1 MKTKKSILTIMVIY
15 YIMIVAILYLGY
27 KGKINL
33 WLGPLQTIA
42 GLSAFVGILILSQ
55 LVYSTRRIKSKIVSI
70 VFFDIILFVLFLFLF
85 VTFSDWINLSE
96 NIFGY
101 IALAFSILICI
112 VLGLLYFRKYKNYEI
127 FEFKNKI
134 TLHTLL
140 ISSAFVILFLISYL
154 MSYKLELLP
163 GKELFK
169 GFGVLVSLYIGIA
182 ICLWSLGSFLI
193 IRISK

>member
-55 LVYSTRRIKSKIVSI
+55 LVYSTRRIKSKLVSI

-127 FEFKNKI
+127 FKNKI

>member
-55 LVYSTRRIKSKIVSI
+55 LVYSTRRIKSKLVSI

-101 IALAFSILICI
+101 IALAFSILICT
-112 VLGLLYFRKYKNYEI
+112 VLGLL
-127 FEFKNKI
+127 
-134 TLHTLL
+134 LS
-140 ISSAFVILFLISYL
+140 IS
-154 MSYKLELLP
+154 
-163 GKELFK
+163 
-169 GFGVLVSLYIGIA
+169 
-182 ICLWSLGSFLI
+182 
-193 IRISK
+193 